1 MAESAPIADGGP
13 RQLCTWDEAEAA
25 ARLHDHP
32 ANHGE
37 FDGGLSVWFVPAK
50 EQRDA
55 LNRAIVE
62 LREAHGGAAFW
73 PAHCTAFSPARVP
86 AAEAAALASHLAA
99 TLPAFDVTVE
109 RVEAGSM
116 FHQDVYVL
124 LRRTDALMAARAA
137 AREAFAP
144 EAGPSEDEAF
154 KPHISIVYGGH
165 TDEQRGA
172 IVDDARTRGV
182 AAPGQVLRIA
192 AIEVWRCHGPTAD
205 WERVA
210 SADLA

>member
-1 MAESAPIADGGP
+1 MAASDQGKGA
-13 RQLCTWDEAEAA
+13 CSWDEAEAA

-32 ANHGE
+32 ANQGE

-50 EQRDA
+50 DQRDA
-55 LNRAIVE
+55 LNRSINE
-62 LREAHGGAAFW
+62 LREAHGGAPFW
-73 PAHCTAFSPARVP
+73 PAHCTAYSPARAP
-86 AAEAAALASHLAA
+86 AAEIAEITARVAAS
-99 TLPAFDVTVE
+99 LPAFDATVE
-109 RVEAGSM
+109 RIEAWSM

-144 EAGPSEDEAF
+144 DASPS
-154 KPHISIVYGGH
+154 
-165 TDEQRGA
+165 
-172 IVDDARTRGV
+172 DD
-182 AAPGQVLRIA
+182 
-192 AIEVWRCHGPTAD
+192 GPTSA